1 MNRFVQWE
9 IAQVAL
15 QKMIYLTQILTNEKC
30 NFVVS
35 KKVATNSYKYLYNM
49 KSTEMPFWIVP
60 NEMPFI
66 WALIEPNWTKTDRVI
81 SI

>member
-15 QKMIYLTQILTNEKC
+15 QKMTYLTQILTNKKC

-49 KSTEMPFWIVP
+49 KSTEMPF
-60 NEMPFI
+60 
-66 WALIEPNWTKTDRVI
+66 
-81 SI
+81 